1 MGVPVKNVILSMF
14 ISGLNRRFLLVLAL
28 LTLPLQVND
37 RTSLEQFVVVIDA
50 GHGGKDSGALGSG
63 SKEKD
68 IVLAIALKTGNY
80 IKQNFPDAKVIY
92 TRDKDVFVDLDKRA
106 DIANKNDADLFI
118 SIHTNAVRQG
128 VSRSV
133 TGSETYVLG
142 IDKENQNLSVVMK
155 ENEVIQFEENYG
167 TKYEGYDPKS
177 PESFIVFSLM
187 QNVYLKQSLEF
198 ATLIQNQLRER
209 VGRVDRGVK
218 QGPFLVLW
226 MTTMPSVLIETGF
239 ISNPAEE
246 KFLNSSQGQDYIAS
260 AIFRAFREFKGNID
274 RRSSFSIVREE
285 TAATSDVSE
294 PAGQIMFTVQIAS
307 TGELKELIPSN
318 FKGLTDLS
326 VFSQP
331 DRHRYTSGKFK
342 TYQEAVD
349 HRKKITDKY
358 PDSFVIAFRGTSI
371 IPLQQAIEITTR
383 KQPLPQ

>member
-1 MGVPVKNVILSMF
+1 
-14 ISGLNRRFLLVLAL
+14 
-28 LTLPLQVND
+28 
-37 RTSLEQFVVVIDA
+37 
-50 GHGGKDSGALGSG
+50 
-63 SKEKD
+63 
-68 IVLAIALKTGNY
+68 
-80 IKQNFPDAKVIY
+80 
-92 TRDKDVFVDLDKRA
+92 
-106 DIANKNDADLFI
+106 
-118 SIHTNAVRQG
+118 
-128 VSRSV
+128 
-133 TGSETYVLG
+133 
-142 IDKENQNLSVVMK
+142 
-155 ENEVIQFEENYG
+155 
-167 TKYEGYDPKS
+167 
-177 PESFIVFSLM
+177 
-187 QNVYLKQSLEF
+187 
-198 ATLIQNQLRER
+198 
-209 VGRVDRGVK
+209 
-218 QGPFLVLW
+218 
-226 MTTMPSVLIETGF
+226 MPSVLIETGF

-318 FKGLTDLS
+318 FKGLSDLS